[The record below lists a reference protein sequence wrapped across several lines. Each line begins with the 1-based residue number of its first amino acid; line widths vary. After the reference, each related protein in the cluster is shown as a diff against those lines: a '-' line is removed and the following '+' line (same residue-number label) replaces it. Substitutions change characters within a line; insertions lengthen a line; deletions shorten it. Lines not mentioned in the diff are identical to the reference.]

1 MPTAWKR
8 GQSRP
13 SPVGIH
19 YFTYGDESWQE
30 SPFRSALQSGQ
41 QRLFLSVER
50 NAAHDFIVPV
60 YKIQG
65 HGIVEG
71 TLYPG
76 PAAF

>member
-19 YFTYGDESWQE
+19 YFTYGDESCQE
-30 SPFRSALQSGQ
+30 SPLRSALQSGP
-41 QRLFLSVER
+41 QRLLLSVER
-50 NAAHDFIVPV
+50 DAADYFIVPV
-60 YKIQG
+60 QKRQR
-65 HGIVEG
+65 HGIAED

>member
-8 GQSRP
+8 GQPRP

-19 YFTYGDESWQE
+19 YFTYGDESWLE
-30 SPFRSALQSGQ
+30 SPLRSALQSGPQ
-41 QRLFLSVER
+41 CLFLSVER

-60 YKIQG
+60 YKGQV